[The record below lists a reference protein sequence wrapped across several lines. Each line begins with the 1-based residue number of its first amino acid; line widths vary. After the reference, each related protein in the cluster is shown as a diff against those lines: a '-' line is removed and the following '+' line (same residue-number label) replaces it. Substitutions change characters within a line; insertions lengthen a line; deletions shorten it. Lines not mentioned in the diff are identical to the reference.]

1 MWRRI
6 AMMATLALAIVL
18 GISRILGQEPRPPV
32 YRANVHLVSL
42 TFIVTDSKGNSVA
55 GIQPDDVRI
64 LEDGIP
70 QKLAS
75 FAEGGA
81 ASQRIV
87 GDGLQTGTNVFVL
100 FDTSNRMYH
109 WFPYV
114 CDSIAEFV
122 RKLNPTDAIAIYTF
136 SRNLLRVA
144 PLTNDHALARAG
156 LTNAMAGDDTA
167 LFNALLLTLRDA
179 EKVAGRRAVV
189 VFSNGPDNVSMV
201 TPNDVGRVAENEG
214 IPVYIVST
222 IAPDKEGVTVDA
234 LRRLTARTGGKLYLA
249 SNWQHQ
255 AKAFAEICR
264 EIGSSYTAYYY
275 PAPNPNEGFR
285 NLEVQIVSASG
296 KEYRVRARTGYQF
309 GQLAH
314 GSTN

>member
-6 AMMATLALAIVL
+6 ALMAMLALAIVA
-18 GISRILGQEPRPPV
+18 GISRILGQELKPPV

-42 TFIVTDSKGNSVA
+42 TFSVTDSKGNPVG
-55 GIQPDDVRI
+55 GIQAEDVRI

-70 QKLAS
+70 QKLMSFTEGSTAS
-75 FAEGGA
+75 PVVLGN
-81 ASQRIV
+81 S
-87 GDGLQTGTNVFVL
+87 VFVL

-114 CDSIAEFV
+114 YDSISEFV
-122 RKLNPTDAIAIYTF
+122 RKLNPADAIAIYTF
-136 SRNLLRVA
+136 SRNLSRVA
-144 PLTNDHALARAG
+144 PLTNDHTMARAG

-179 EKVAGRRAVV
+179 EKVTGRRAVV

-201 TPNDVGRVAENEG
+201 TPDDVGRVAENEG

-222 IAPDKEGVTVDA
+222 IAPDREGVTVDA
-234 LRRLTARTGGKLYLA
+234 LRRLTSRTGGKLYLA

-255 AKAFAEICR
+255 SKAFAEIRR
-264 EIGSSYTAYYY
+264 EIGSSYTACYY
-275 PAPNPNEGFR
+275 PASNPNEGFR

>member
-1 MWRRI
+1 MRRGI
-6 AMMATLALAIVL
+6 ALALAIL
-18 GISRILGQEPRPPV
+18 MGIPRISGQEQNPPL

-42 TFIVTDSKGNSVA
+42 TFTVVDAKGNAVA
-55 GIQPDDVRI
+55 GIQPDDVRV

-75 FAEGGA
+75 FAEGSI
-81 ASQRIV
+81 ASQRA
-87 GDGLQTGTNVFVL
+87 GGTSVFVL
-100 FDTSNRMYH
+100 FDTSNRMYR

-114 CDSIAEFV
+114 YDSIADFV
-122 RKLNPTDAIAIYTF
+122 RNLNPADAVAIYTF
-136 SRNLLRVA
+136 SRNLSRVA
-144 PLTNDHALARAG
+144 PLTNDHAVARAG

-167 LFNALLLTLRDA
+167 VFNALLLTLRDA
-179 EKVAGRRAVV
+179 ERVPGRRAVV

-201 TPNDVGRVAENEG
+201 TPDDVGRVAENEG

-222 IAPDKEGVTVDA
+222 IAAEKECVMADA

-249 SNWQHQ
+249 GKWQHQ
-255 AKAFAEICR
+255 ARAFEEIRR

-285 NLEVQIVSASG
+285 SLEVQIVSASG
-296 KEYRVRARTGYQF
+296 KEYHVRARAGYQF
-309 GQLAH
+309 GQPTH

>member
-1 MWRRI
+1 MRRRI
-6 AMMATLALAIVL
+6 VFAAALALAIL
-18 GISRILGQEPRPPV
+18 IGISGQEQKLPR

-42 TFIVTDSKGNSVA
+42 TFSVADSKGNPVT
-55 GIQPDDVRI
+55 GIQPEDVRI

-70 QKLAS
+70 QKLSS
-75 FAEGGA
+75 FQVWGGG
-81 ASQRIV
+81 RE
-87 GDGLQTGTNVFVL
+87 TGGSSVFVL
-100 FDTSNRMYH
+100 FDTSNHMYR

-114 CDSIAEFV
+114 YDSISDFV
-122 RKLNPTDAIAIYTF
+122 RKLNPPDAVAIYTF

-144 PLTNDHALARAG
+144 PLTSDHALARAG
-156 LTNAMAGDDTA
+156 LTNAMAGDDSA

-179 EKVAGRRAVV
+179 ERVEGRRAVV

-201 TPNDVGRVAENEG
+201 TPDDVGRVAENEG
-214 IPVYIVST
+214 IPVYIIST
-222 IAPDKEGVTVDA
+222 IAADKEGATAEA
-234 LRRLTARTGGKLYLA
+234 LRRLTARTGGKLYLT

-255 AKAFAEICR
+255 ARAFAEIRR

-285 NLEVQIVSASG
+285 SLQVQIVSASG
-296 KEYRVRARTGYQF
+296 KEYRVRARAGYQF
-309 GQLAH
+309 GQAEH